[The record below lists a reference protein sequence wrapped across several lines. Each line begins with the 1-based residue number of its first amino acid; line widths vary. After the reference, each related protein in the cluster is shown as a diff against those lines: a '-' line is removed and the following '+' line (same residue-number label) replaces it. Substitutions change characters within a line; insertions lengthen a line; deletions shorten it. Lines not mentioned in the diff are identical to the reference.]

1 MTEPSDGCALEATV
15 ESDRFDQISITL
27 HWLTAL
33 LIIVMFTTAWSRK
46 AVDHDTRLASALMTA
61 HRTTGVVTW
70 FVGWMR
76 LVWRYNFAYLP
87 PFPES
92 MPKLQQW
99 VAKANEYGLYALL
112 LVQPLSG
119 LGNVLFR
126 GRSFSLFIWEMPAL
140 FEANPSLRSVFVEA
154 HELGGKAL
162 LTLIGL
168 HAGAAL
174 FHRLVLRDGVL
185 RRMLPRT
192 SASPPARTNEFELI
206 AQPVKSK
213 SLLSLL
219 ANFKV
224 TAPVLG
230 QDRESH
236 QR

>member
-1 MTEPSDGCALEATV
+1 MTEPSDGSALEAAV
-15 ESDRFDQISITL
+15 ESERFDQMSIIL

-33 LIIVMFTTAWSRK
+33 LIIVMFATAWSRE

-70 FVGWMR
+70 IVGWVR

-87 PFPES
+87 PFPDS

-126 GRSFSLFIWEMPAL
+126 GHPFTLFIWEMPVL
-140 FEANPSLRSVFVEA
+140 FEANPAIRSVFVEA
-154 HELGGKAL
+154 HELSGRAL

-185 RRMLPRT
+185 QRMLPWP
-192 SASPPARTNEFELI
+192 SASAPVPNNKLALI
-206 AQPVKSK
+206 AQNMKNI
-213 SLLSLL
+213 LLSLL
-219 ANFKV
+219 AHFKV
-224 TAPVLG
+224 TAPASG
-230 QDRESH
+230 QDRGSH
-236 QR
+236 SH